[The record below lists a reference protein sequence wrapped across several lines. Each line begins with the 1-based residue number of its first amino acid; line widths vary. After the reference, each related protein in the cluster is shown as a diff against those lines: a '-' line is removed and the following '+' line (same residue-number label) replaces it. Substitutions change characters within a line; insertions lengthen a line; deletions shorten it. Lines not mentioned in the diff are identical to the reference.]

1 MIARA
6 LRTSLASLHAR
17 LVALA
22 GDPSGVSAVEFAM
35 ILPLMV
41 TMYFGTVEVSQ
52 GVSVDRKVSLTA
64 RTVADLASQMTSL
77 SGSSTANSPTDI
89 LNASSGILY
98 PFLTSNVKAT
108 VSCINISSSNV
119 ATVAWSYTLNGTAR
133 TKGSTISIPTALNVA
148 SSALT
153 YAEVSYSYK
162 PLVGYV
168 ITGTLTLSDTMYMRV
183 RQADTCPS

>member
-1 MIARA
+1 MTVRA
-6 LRTSLASLHAR
+6 LRSSLSSLRAR

-22 GDPSGVSAVEFAM
+22 HDPRGVSAVEFAM
-35 ILPLMV
+35 ILPLMA
-41 TMYFGTVEVSQ
+41 TMYFGTAEVSQ
-52 GVSVDRKVSLTA
+52 GVSADRKVSLTA
-64 RTVADLASQMTSL
+64 RSVADLASQMTSL
-77 SGSSTANSPTDI
+77 SGSTSANSPTDI
-89 LNASSGILY
+89 LSASSGIMY
-98 PFLTSNVKAT
+98 PFATSNMKAT

-133 TKGSTISIPTALNVA
+133 STGSTITIPTALNVA

-162 PLVGYV
+162 PVVGYV

-183 RQADTCPS
+183 RQSNTCPS